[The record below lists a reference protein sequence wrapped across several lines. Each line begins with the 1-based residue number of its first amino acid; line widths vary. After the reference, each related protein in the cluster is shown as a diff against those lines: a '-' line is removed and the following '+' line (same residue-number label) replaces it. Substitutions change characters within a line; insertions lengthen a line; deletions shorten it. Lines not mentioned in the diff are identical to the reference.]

1 MLLQSCVH
9 PYKHLQAIQ
18 NYESALRYKP
28 KVDRELYRC
37 VVDGKF
43 LLRKFHLSGILL
55 FKSFDNGLVRAVFQN
70 ELGFSFFDFK
80 WNAQDSFSVASV
92 IEQLDKPA
100 VVKTLRKDVEFV
112 LMKGLFKKDEQQ
124 YLLDGDT
131 VARFPVGSKGAVW
144 YTMHEGRVN
153 LIDYVGKSA
162 HYHNRFTRQ

>member
-1 MLLQSCVH
+1 M
-9 PYKHLQAIQ
+9 
-18 NYESALRYKP
+18 
-28 KVDRELYRC
+28 
-37 VVDGKF
+37 
-43 LLRKFHLSGILL
+43 L

-153 LIDYVGKSA
+153 LIDYVGKARITTIDLQGNSA
-162 HYHNRFTRQ
+162 RNALPESVNIRHHKAHFTIALKKINTADEG